1 MARPKVNDADFIA
14 VLVYTAARAG
24 AVAKLRVRSL
34 ANDGTQWSLRFDE
47 KGGKS
52 REIPVRHDLQG
63 FILEY
68 MAVAGPTHADRDAP
82 LFQSAGGRAGR
93 PNGRPLSNVDVCRL
107 VKRRL
112 ADAGLPGRFSPHS
125 FRVTTVTDLLSQG
138 VPLEDVQHLAGHA
151 DPPTTRLY
159 DRCGRRV
166 TCSPWPASRR
176 PAISNC
182 RTAVGAK
189 RVGRAICIIAGNRR
203 RDVLKRSRIA
213 WSGFKILGLG
223 ITRRGNNGAVVGD
236 QRGAGGRQVA
246 LHDPPLEPRQD
257 PVLVPHAVGQE
268 QLQRPHGRPR
278 KHHMRSRNGWRR
290 PSEGINPRPAS
301 GRIMHS

>member
-82 LFQSAGGRAGR
+82 
-93 PNGRPLSNVDVCRL
+93 
-107 VKRRL
+107 L